1 MLSGFLF
8 SRLTSERAFTY
19 LEFLGPGK
27 GPKEAKMLFLMMFM
41 KKVKGGQ
48 RQGYARIYNTR
59 AYPLGI
65 RSMTRQK
72 GRPTAKEQK

>member
-1 MLSGFLF
+1 MGLA
-8 SRLTSERAFTY
+8 EN
-19 LEFLGPGK
+19 
-27 GPKEAKMLFLMMFM
+27 PKEANMLFLMIFM
-41 KKVKGGQ
+41 KKIKGET

-72 GRPTAKEQK
+72 KRLAATKEQK